1 MGVWKKRVVVR
12 PALSS
17 RPSSDPQ
24 RPPSSWRAERRV
36 WLVGFLL
43 TLPSVPA
50 PGLCSSAPSSL
61 PGRGH
66 SPKPPGPRLPSL
78 LTSSWRQQP
87 ALRGASGPLSP
98 GVGRAGEARAVTRKT
113 APGGQPAAAA
123 VAAVLR
129 EAPGARSSRPAG
141 PSSQHRAAKGGSWT
155 TGRASPTTPGAHA
168 RAHAPRMR
176 RLNVQ

>member
-1 MGVWKKRVVVR
+1 M
-12 PALSS
+12 
-17 RPSSDPQ
+17 
-24 RPPSSWRAERRV
+24 
-36 WLVGFLL
+36 GFLL

-66 SPKPPGPRLPSL
+66 SPKPPAPHLPSL
-78 LTSSWRQQP
+78 LTSSRRQQP

-113 APGGQPAAAA
+113 APGGQPAAA

-129 EAPGARSSRPAG
+129 EAPRARSFRPAG
-141 PSSQHRAAKGGSWT
+141 PSSQHRAANGGSPA
-155 TGRASPTTPGAHA
+155 TGRALPTTPDAHA
-168 RAHAPRMR
+168 RTHACAHAPRMR
-176 RLNVQ
+176 RLSIQ